1 MSKVRTL
8 FLAVLAAGLSAC
20 GGSDS
25 TGPEVASITIT
36 PADAVMDF
44 LGSTVQ
50 FSARVEDQDGD
61 VITGVQVLWSSSNPG
76 VASIDLTG
84 RATALA
90 AGSVQITASA
100 SGVTG
105 QATLSVSPAPC
116 TTDLQLEPGDY
127 QILPVDCAISLPVGN
142 AGDRYRVGV
151 LNQNITGTSTAVSNV
166 TVSAAELALAAPP
179 SASTSSAA
187 ASLQVQRSSSPL
199 VRDRMSFSLREER
212 HLRWAEGLERRTRAV
227 HMGLRAA
234 EVALMEAVGT
244 EAVLPDRSADA
255 VSLVPQ
261 AVDLP
266 EKLQLR
272 ANPGNS
278 CSTVEPLQTAL
289 LLGQNDHLA
298 VYQDSAQNAA
308 AATRVTPAQAQRI
321 LDYYAAYGKATIDTY
336 YPGVPDVDGNGKVL
350 LYVSF
355 DDALDD
361 GATAA
366 YVWGG
371 DLLAS
376 NVCATSNE
384 AEITYFN
391 ASLIRELDNDF
402 TQALE
407 TTVHEVK
414 HISSFWHG
422 IARSRRLNASSYQPS
437 WLEEGAAEIAGNMSA
452 RRAWAAI
459 GGPLPNE
466 RLVGQDFRDARDA
479 NGGTLP
485 EEAFGVVLR
494 LFRAQGYLSS
504 QPNGLVV
511 TPNGADADHSVYGS
525 GWTFLRWL
533 GDGYGDA
540 ALVPYRDATFF
551 ATQNDSLTAPGIA
564 GLEQIT
570 GETFQTLLE
579 QFTLAAMFHM
589 QPGEP
594 LARRYTSYDFV
605 DAIEIFCFA
614 TDDPCDG
621 SSAGPAGSFPWP
633 VTATLNGPLYAPFQ
647 EATFTGPIGATGLRV
662 HEFRSSGIGAGIA
675 IRVTATQPAKV
686 VVARVE

>member
-8 FLAVLAAGLSAC
+8 LLAALATGLAAC

-25 TGPEVASITIT
+25 TGPEVATIIIS
-36 PADAVMDF
+36 PADATMDF

-61 VITGVQVLWSSSNPG
+61 VITGVQVQWASSDPS
-76 VASIDLTG
+76 VASIDLSG
-84 RATALA
+84 RATALT

-105 QATLSVSPAPC
+105 QTSLSVNPAPC
-116 TTDLQLEPGDY
+116 TTDLELEPGEY
-127 QILPVDCAISLPVGN
+127 QILPVDCAISIPAG
-142 AGDRYRVGV
+142 AFGDRYRVGV
-151 LNQNITGTSTAVSNV
+151 LNQNITGTST
-166 TVSAAELALAAPP
+166 TVSTVTLNVAELALAAPP
-179 SASTSSAA
+179 AA
-187 ASLQVQRSSSPL
+187 AAPATGSLGLQGTASRQ
-199 VRDRMSFSLREER
+199 VRDRMALSLRQER
-212 HLRWAEGLERRTRAV
+212 HLRWAEGIERRTRAA
-227 HMGLRAA
+227 HLGLRAA

-244 EAVLPDRSADA
+244 EAVLPDLSSDVVGAA
-255 VSLVPQ
+255 PQ
-261 AVDLP
+261 GVDLP
-266 EKLQLR
+266 AKLQLR

-278 CSTVEPLQTAL
+278 CTTVEPLETAL
-289 LLGQNDHLA
+289 LLGQNEHLA

-308 AATRVTPAQAQRI
+308 TATRVTTAQAQRI
-321 LDYYAAYGKATIDTY
+321 LDYYAAYGKSTIDTY
-336 YPGVPDVDGNGKVL
+336 YPGVPDVDGNGKVI

-384 AEITYFN
+384 AELTYFN
-391 ASLIRELDNDF
+391 AALIRELDNDF
-402 TQALE
+402 TQAFE

-437 WLEEGAAEIAGNMSA
+437 WLEEGSAEIAGNMSA
-452 RRAWAAI
+452 RRAWATI

-479 NGGTLP
+479 NGGTVP
-485 EEAFGVVLR
+485 EEAFGVILR

-511 TPNGADADHSVYGS
+511 TPSGADDDHSVYGS

-533 GDGYGDA
+533 GDSYGDA
-540 ALVPYRDATFF
+540 ALLPYRDATFF
-551 ATQNDSLTAPGIA
+551 ASQNDSLTPPGIA
-564 GLEQIT
+564 GLEQLT

-579 QFTLAAMFHM
+579 QFALAAMFHM

-594 LARRYTSYDFV
+594 LTGGYTSYDFV

-621 SSAGPAGSFPWP
+621 TPAGPAGSFPWP

-647 EATFTGPIGATGLRV
+647 EGSFSGSIGPTGMRV
-662 HEFRSSGIGAGIA
+662 HEFRSNGTGAGIA
-675 IRVTATQPAKV
+675 LRVTAAQPAKV